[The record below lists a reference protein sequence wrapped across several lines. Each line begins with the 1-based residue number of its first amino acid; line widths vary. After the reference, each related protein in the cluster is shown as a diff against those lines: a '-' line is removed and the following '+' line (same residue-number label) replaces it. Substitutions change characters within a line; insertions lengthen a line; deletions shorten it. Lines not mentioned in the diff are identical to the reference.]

1 MIGGNFVHMN
11 TSINDQ
17 HGRGI
22 RRSFGLLLLLPFFA
36 CSGSTPKG
44 VATIEPFDAT
54 RYMGKWYEI
63 ARLDHKFERGLT
75 NVTAEYSL
83 KDDGGISVVNRGY
96 DLEKG
101 EWKEADGKA
110 EFVDG
115 SDQARLKV
123 SFFGPFY
130 SGYNVIALDDEYRY
144 SMVTGDDRDY
154 LWLLSREKE
163 IPEEVK
169 QRYLKQ
175 ARDQGYDV
183 DALIWVEH
191 DRTDG

>member
-1 MIGGNFVHMN
+1 MTRTLQFIVIGML
-11 TSINDQ
+11 TT
-17 HGRGI
+17 
-22 RRSFGLLLLLPFFA
+22 LFA
-36 CSGSTPKG
+36 CGGSTPKG
-44 VATIEPFDAT
+44 VATIEPFDAK

-63 ARLDHKFERGLT
+63 ARLDHRFERGLT
-75 NVTAEYSL
+75 NVTAEYML
-83 KDDGGISVVNRGY
+83 KDDGGISVVNKGY
-96 DLEKG
+96 DTEKG
-101 EWKEADGKA
+101 KWKDAEGKA

-115 SDQARLKV
+115 PDQARLKV

-130 SGYNVIALDDEYRY
+130 GGYNVIALDDEYRY
-144 SMVTGDDRDY
+144 AMVTGNDRDY

-191 DRTDG
+191 DRAEGG

>member
-1 MIGGNFVHMN
+1 
-11 TSINDQ
+11 
-17 HGRGI
+17 
-22 RRSFGLLLLLPFFA
+22 
-36 CSGSTPKG
+36 
-44 VATIEPFDAT
+44 
-54 RYMGKWYEI
+54 MGKWYEI